1 MFFQHKE
8 YSSLQYKHIIGM
20 AKIPQPT
27 KQILHLFNVF
37 NVVYTNKQKPNQF
50 SSRAKKQAKVGHLY
64 CNVNLLI
71 LPIQK

>member
-20 AKIPQPT
+20 AKMPQPT
-27 KQILHLFNVF
+27 KQTFHLFNVC

-50 SSRAKKQAKVGHLY
+50 SSRAKKTW
-64 CNVNLLI
+64 
-71 LPIQK
+71 QKWDIYIAM